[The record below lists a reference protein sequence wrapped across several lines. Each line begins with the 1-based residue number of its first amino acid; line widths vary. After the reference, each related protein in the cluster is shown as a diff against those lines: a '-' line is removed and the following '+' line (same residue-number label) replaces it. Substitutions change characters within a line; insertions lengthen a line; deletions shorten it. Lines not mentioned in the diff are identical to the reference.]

1 MKKNLQRLLG
11 ALLAVVLLVGAVPA
25 LAASDNYSAVTL
37 TTYDQ
42 TIVFDEAYTKNP
54 VTIDRKSVV

>member
-25 LAASDNYSAVTL
+25 LAASDNYSAVK
-37 TTYDQ
+37 
-42 TIVFDEAYTKNP
+42 IGRASCRERV
-54 VTIDRKSVV
+54 